1 MVAISHLR
9 VAIFDNPPRAV
20 SVIGHTVPMHSSL
33 EGKGVLVTGAAS
45 GIGEATARL
54 LADRGAH
61 VIGLDLASEVP
72 QRVSDIAG
80 YLSGDA
86 LDADAARRA
95 VAAVVERAG
104 RIDGVVH
111 SAGVGGGGPIHM
123 LPDEEWDRVVDVN
136 LKATFVVMRAA
147 LTQMITQERVNG
159 ERGSIVTLSS
169 VEGLEG
175 TAGGSAYN
183 ASKGGV
189 VLLTKNAAID
199 YGPSGIRVNAIC
211 PGFIQT
217 PLFDAVMGIAGM
229 EGPREGLR
237 HEHKLRRFGRAG
249 EVAAVA
255 AFLLSSDASFV
266 SGQAIAVDGGYTAG
280 RDHHVTELLGLGEQ

>member
-1 MVAISHLR
+1 MLNGLA
-9 VAIFDNPPRAV
+9 
-20 SVIGHTVPMHSSL
+20 
-33 EGKGVLVTGAAS
+33 GKGVLVTGAAS
-45 GIGEATARL
+45 GIGEATVRRL
-54 LADRGAH
+54 LDEGAS
-61 VIGLDLASEVP
+61 VVGCDLAPEAPPSIAAEIGY
-72 QRVSDIAG
+72 IAG
-80 YLSGDA
+80 DV
-86 LDADAARRA
+86 LDTATAQRA
-95 VAAVVERAG
+95 VATVVERTG
-104 RIDGVVH
+104 RLDGVVH
-111 SAGVGGGGPIHM
+111 SAGVGGGGPIHL
-123 LPDEEWDRVVDVN
+123 LPDEEWDRVIDVN
-136 LKATFVVMRAA
+136 LKGTFVIMRAA
-147 LTQMITQERVNG
+147 LTQMTTQDRVDG

-217 PLFDAVMGIAGM
+217 PLFDSVMGIEGM

-237 HEHKLRRFGRAG
+237 HEHKLRRFGRPT

-255 AFLLSSDASFV
+255 AFLVSPDASFV

-280 RDHHVTELLGLGEQ
+280 RDHNVTELMGLGEQ